1 LSFAIADDDLALGE
15 VQVFDAQA
23 DALHETEAGAIQ
35 EFGEEGVIARELP
48 EEGADFVFGEDD
60 REAGGLFGADEVY
73 AFVNVL
79 LEDAAVEEE
88 EGGEGLVLGGGGDVA
103 IDGKV
108 GEESGDFGRAQV
120 FGVLLVVEKDVT
132 FGPVNVG
139 VFGAAGIMFD
149 ADGGAELVEEFGGFG
164 GHGIAF
170 WNEIVYTFAGRKGRI
185 AFWKTTLMA
194 GTKGGLD
201 FRNLSPTGVLYGKI
215 PQLVPVRGT
224 VFPSKTKRVRR
235 KVSVYTLLARLSP
248 FSKRLTS
255 KDERRH
261 ENVNPDSNPLEW
273 ADQFIGRRTLRSRR
287 LASSGW

>member
-1 LSFAIADDDLALGE
+1 MSFAIADDDLALGE

-108 GEESGDFGRAQV
+108 GEESDDFGRAQV

-139 VFGAAGIMFD
+139 VFGAAG
-149 ADGGAELVEEFGGFG
+149 V
-164 GHGIAF
+164 
-170 WNEIVYTFAGRKGRI
+170 
-185 AFWKTTLMA
+185 
-194 GTKGGLD
+194 
-201 FRNLSPTGVLYGKI
+201 I
-215 PQLVPVRGT
+215 PQGDATRCLTRMAVRSWSRSLGD
-224 VFPSKTKRVRR
+224 
-235 KVSVYTLLARLSP
+235 SVVMELP
-248 FSKRLTS
+248 FGMR
-255 KDERRH
+255 
-261 ENVNPDSNPLEW
+261 
-273 ADQFIGRRTLRSRR
+273 
-287 LASSGW
+287 